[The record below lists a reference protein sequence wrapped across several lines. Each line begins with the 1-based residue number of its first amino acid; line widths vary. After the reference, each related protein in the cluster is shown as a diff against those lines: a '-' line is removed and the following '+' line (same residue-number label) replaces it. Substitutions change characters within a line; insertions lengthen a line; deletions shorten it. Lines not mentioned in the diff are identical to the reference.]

1 MEPQVAITI
10 LDGIKEQ
17 GFIVL
22 ILCLAIYFGAKY
34 VVKERDKIE
43 AREAARQDIATKR
56 EDAREL
62 RYNQLV
68 DKLIDVQGNQV
79 QAVTTALVGN
89 TAVLQRVER
98 KLEVPNGGQDIG

>member
-1 MEPQVAITI
+1 MEPQVAMSIW
-10 LDGIKEQ
+10 DGVKEQ

-43 AREAARQDIATKR
+43 AKEAARLDLSTKR
-56 EDAREL
+56 EDAREQ
-62 RYNQLV
+62 RYNALV
-68 DKLIDVQGNQV
+68 DKLIDVQSNQV
-79 QAVTTALVGN
+79 QAVTSALVGN

-98 KLEVPNGGQDIG
+98 KLEAPNGGQNVG